1 MHKNYFLKNKMRN
14 SFIILIS
21 ITISLSLAIEKK
33 NPVFEVSPE
42 STETQS
48 VLDIKQF
55 VTCAK
60 NIKDFPDISN
70 FINVLEHKKGYQK
83 QLDYIK
89 RVVPHNKEATLC
101 KKSARKAVPKYLD
114 LEKFAL

>member
-1 MHKNYFLKNKMRN
+1 MKSLY
-14 SFIILIS
+14 IVLIS
-21 ITISLSLAIEKK
+21 IILSLSLSKDKK
-33 NPVFEVSPE
+33 HPVFEVSPE

-55 VTCAK
+55 IECAK
-60 NIKDFPDISN
+60 NIKDFPDYEN

-89 RVVPHNKEATLC
+89 RIVPHNKEASLC

-114 LEKFAL
+114 LEKFSL

>member
-1 MHKNYFLKNKMRN
+1 MRN
-14 SFIILIS
+14 LCIILFAI
-21 ITISLSLAIEKK
+21 IISLSLTEDKE

-70 FINVLEHKKGYQK
+70 FINVLEHKKGYKK

>member
-1 MHKNYFLKNKMRN
+1 MKTL
-14 SFIILIS
+14 SILLIS
-21 ITISLSLAIEKK
+21 ILFSFSFSAEKK
-33 NPVFEVSPE
+33 HPVFEVSPE

-55 VTCAK
+55 IECAK
-60 NIKDFPDISN
+60 NIKDFPEYSN
-70 FINVLEHKKGYQK
+70 FIKVLEHKKGYQK

-89 RVVPHNKEATLC
+89 RIVPHNKEATLC

>member
-1 MHKNYFLKNKMRN
+1 MKTLC
-14 SFIILIS
+14 IVLIS
-21 ITISLSLAIEKK
+21 IIFSLTLSQDKK
-33 NPVFEVSPE
+33 HPVFEVSPE

-55 VTCAK
+55 IECAK
-60 NIKDFPDISN
+60 NIKDFPEYSN

-89 RVVPHNKEATLC
+89 RIVPHNKEASLC
-101 KKSARKAVPKYLD
+101 KKSARKVVPKYLD
-114 LEKFAL
+114 LEKFSL

>member
-1 MHKNYFLKNKMRN
+1 MKTLY
-14 SFIILIS
+14 IVLIS
-21 ITISLSLAIEKK
+21 ILFSLSFSEDKDH
-33 NPVFEVSPE
+33 PVFEVSPE

-55 VTCAK
+55 IECAK
-60 NIKDFPDISN
+60 NIKDFPEYSN

-83 QLDYIK
+83 QIDYIK
-89 RVVPHNKEATLC
+89 RVVPHNKEASLC

-114 LEKFAL
+114 LEKFSL